1 VTAPLDLEGIKARLA
16 EQEDMEHALGS
27 DACNTQQSHDIRVL
41 LTEVE
46 SLRDQVGIACHEAR
60 HLAEAR
66 AALRELV
73 RLKDIKE
80 AGPLDHAT
88 ALKLGRDYEASKP
101 AAWAEARR
109 IVG

>member
-1 VTAPLDLEGIKARLA
+1 MATGTMWGCGHITAAGLPACPVCEQIDDLRA
-16 EQEDMEHALGS
+16 
-27 DACNTQQSHDIRVL
+27 
-41 LTEVE
+41 EVE
-46 SLRDQVGIACHEAR
+46 RLRIECPACVSESAVAIR
-60 HLAEAR
+60 ERDEAR

-88 ALKLGRDYEASKP
+88 ALVMGRDYEASKP

-109 IVG
+109 VLAGALNPN